1 MKSKKDLGEKG
12 EAIAIDYLKDRG
24 YNILQTNFRSKFGEI
39 DIIAKDKDTLVFI
52 EVKTRTS
59 KQFGLPEESIRPWK
73 LKTIERVGSLFRLLN
88 PDMPEAE
95 RIDVVAI
102 ELDEDGNLIR
112 KEIIKNAF
120 L

>member
-1 MKSKKDLGEKG
+1 
-12 EAIAIDYLKDRG
+12 
-24 YNILQTNFRSKFGEI
+24 
-39 DIIAKDKDTLVFI
+39 
-52 EVKTRTS
+52 
-59 KQFGLPEESIRPWK
+59 
-73 LKTIERVGSLFRLLN
+73 
-88 PDMPEAE
+88 MPEAE